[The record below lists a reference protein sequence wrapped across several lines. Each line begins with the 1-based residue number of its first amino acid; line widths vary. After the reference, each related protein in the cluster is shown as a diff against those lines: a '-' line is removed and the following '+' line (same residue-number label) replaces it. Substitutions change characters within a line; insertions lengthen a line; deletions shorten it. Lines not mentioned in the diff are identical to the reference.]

1 VEIVRREKFALNDGE
16 VDLHLVEPTGMVR
29 SVNRNNLQSLDALL
43 AAVHRA
49 IIDDPKHTFGR
60 AIGLLVH
67 DLTDQTIKVLDAVP
81 GCATTEDFG
90 APDVPGGEV
99 DPSSLALIF
108 VLDASWKGR
117 GGRKRSVF
125 PTSRLNTRLFVSA
138 KYKILRTQGLSLP
151 NTLVEIEDRSR
162 LFQKQWIARENPAS
176 ITPRSNGVLAEPA
189 PDGGSADLRYQP
201 LSENFLP
208 DVGNREAREGQAL
221 AMRQLTSESFYLH
234 DETGGKSGPDARRE
248 VHPRGRVIGPDRSA
262 CATY

>member
-29 SVNRNNLQSLDALL
+29 SVNRNNRRPAGLQSLDALL

-67 DLTDQTIKVLDAVP
+67 NLTDQTIKVLDAVP

-90 APDVPGGEV
+90 APDVPGGKV

-117 GGRKRSVF
+117 GGRKRRVF
-125 PTSRLNTRLFVSA
+125 PTFEYSA
-138 KYKILRTQGLSLP
+138 FRQRKVQNP
-151 NTLVEIEDRSR
+151 ED
-162 LFQKQWIARENPAS
+162 P
-176 ITPRSNGVLAEPA
+176 GVVLAKHPGRDRGSEPPFPKTMDRA
-189 PDGGSADLRYQP
+189 
-201 LSENFLP
+201 
-208 DVGNREAREGQAL
+208 
-221 AMRQLTSESFYLH
+221 
-234 DETGGKSGPDARRE
+234 GKSSFDNAKVEWRLG
-248 VHPRGRVIGPDRSA
+248 
-262 CATY
+262 